1 LNQSSW
7 HCRTRSLSHRD
18 LPAHIQS
25 ICKLALPRL
34 RPRCSICPGIGF
46 SHQKSWPAS
55 FGVLLLCAI
64 ASRASLE
71 ARSPM
76 LSDWYSIN
84 ETSTSAPQSPIAAA
98 ILQKSRPSLFQF
110 GCVLSIKWKPRMTKT
125 RPGTGKGFLHSFCRA
140 VHLLAFHMLKSVFHP
155 FGLTQAEAHIITK
168 NTDYP
173 NHCS

>member
-34 RPRCSICPGIGF
+34 RPRCSIRPGIGF

-55 FGVLLLCAI
+55 FGVLLLYPQLPHELRWRRDRQCSQI
-64 ASRASLE
+64 GTPLMRP
-71 ARSPM
+71 ARRR
-76 LSDWYSIN
+76 
-84 ETSTSAPQSPIAAA
+84 QSPIAAA